1 MTLSIE
7 QKAQRARGISA
18 SEVAVIAGLS
28 PYAGPWTL
36 WAQKRGLLEVEET
49 EEMALGHLI
58 EPVVASVYQ
67 RRNPGVVLTESLML
81 AHPSEPWALATP
93 DRFVTNPDG
102 SVHLLEC
109 KSGGPQA
116 AKRWGAEEDAIPP
129 EYLCQVQWQLYVTGL
144 ARCDVGGYVGGE
156 MRFHRIERNDAII
169 AALVSK
175 CRAWWERHVR
185 DGEEPGLD
193 AILSTTEALSAVYPE
208 ASGPLRDATD
218 EEAEILTEY
227 LAARDR
233 LKVAETEVDLHANRL
248 RAVIAEDEGVA
259 RGGVRATWKA
269 PKGVTTQWKAVAE
282 ALNAPAALIAQ
293 HSSPYGRRLDVRVTK
308 EKTR

>member
-1 MTLSIE
+1 MTLTPE
-7 QKAQRARGISA
+7 QMAQRAKGISA
-18 SEVAVIAGLS
+18 SEVAAIVNLS
-28 PYAGPWTL
+28 PWEGGWTV
-36 WAQKRGLLEVEET
+36 WAKKQGLLSVEMNEQ
-49 EEMALGHLI
+49 MFLGHLL
-58 EPVVASVYQ
+58 EPVVADVYA
-67 RRNPGVVLTESLML
+67 RRNPGVTLEISDTL
-81 AHPSEPWALATP
+81 AHPTEPWALATP
-93 DRFVTNPDG
+93 DRIVANESG
-102 SVHLLEC
+102 ERWLLEC
-109 KSGGPQA
+109 KSGGA
-116 AKRWGAEEDAIPP
+116 HSAKEWGEGADEIPVH
-129 EYLCQVQWQLYVTGL
+129 YLVQVQWQLYVTGL

-218 EEAEILTEY
+218 DEAEILTEY

-233 LKVAETEVDLHANRL
+233 LKAAEIEVDLHANRL
-248 RAVIAEDEGVA
+248 RAVIAEDEGIA

-282 ALNAPAALIAQ
+282 AMQAPAALIAQ
-293 HSSPYGRRLDVRVTK
+293 HSSPYGRRLDVRVAK